1 VLILTFIFFYL
12 FLQELCCIN
21 VQQNLF
27 VKGRAARSQAINSQ
41 FYLLTRT
48 CRDLK
53 QLSVF
58 GSQMFPGK
66 SKQFVAIYR
75 DAVDQP
81 LETVLPSHL
90 LVACHPFRTLRNCQL
105 LANIFPPEGDMVLYR
120 VV

>member
-1 VLILTFIFFYL
+1 MLILTFFIFICRNFS
-12 FLQELCCIN
+12 CIN

-27 VKGRAARSQAINSQ
+27 VQGRAARSQAINSQ